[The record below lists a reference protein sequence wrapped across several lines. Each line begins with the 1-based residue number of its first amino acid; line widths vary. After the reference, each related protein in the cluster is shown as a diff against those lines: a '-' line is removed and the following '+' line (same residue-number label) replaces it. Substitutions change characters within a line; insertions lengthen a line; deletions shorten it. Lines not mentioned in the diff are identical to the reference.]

1 MLKII
6 NIKTMSECQ
15 NVGRMSEEC
24 QNVRKSEAQK
34 LRMSERQVETQ
45 QRDTSRDVASSVA
58 LFRVK

>member
-1 MLKII
+1 
-6 NIKTMSECQ
+6 
-15 NVGRMSEEC
+15 MSEEC